1 MATGGKSF
9 PLSVIVSAV
18 DKITG
23 PLRKINGVIGGVGSS
38 MKNLGG
44 TIRGVS
50 DRSGL
55 PILANAFA
63 NVGKSAFSVVGRVAL
78 IGGAVVGAATA
89 GIAAL
94 VPFAKAFADSTGAIG
109 DLANQTGASR
119 ERIQELGYAAQLSGS
134 SMESLSSALQ
144 KMNITVANAK
154 AGSKELKNLF
164 SGLKIKPADVAT
176 TDKAFDTFVDRISRI
191 KDPVLQAKAAM
202 MVFGKGATDL
212 LPLLRGGTKELK
224 ATTDEARR
232 LGIVLP
238 EATVGVGEDFGD
250 TLDKI
255 TFALKGVSNSI
266 GAAVVPMLNTLGEKL
281 VETIVKYR
289 PQIEAFAAAFADK
302 LPGYIDKAGEALD
315 GLVSAIK
322 PVGKAFTWLVDNFGV
337 ANTAMGLVAVTVSA
351 ILIPPLVALAGALFT
366 VGAALLATPIGWII
380 LGLTALAAIVLTIYK
395 NWDGFAKFFTD
406 KFQAVKDAFKVGI
419 VDGLIQVWKE
429 FNPISMVVDSIN
441 GLVKFISGIDLG
453 QMIKDKLSGVSAAVK
468 VNVGKVAGGD
478 APAIDPSAFGGP
490 TKAPVLEIPKIPS
503 PLVLPAPAAKDTNAP
518 SPLALVPKTLEQT
531 AINVIQQV
539 APPIKQVTDP
549 VRLASNAPNMVAPVD
564 PAAMVSSRQAPR
576 PQADPNYTAIPE
588 GGVAA
593 AGAANSKA
601 SVTVDFRNLPQGTQV
616 QTDTSGGTSIKVNQ
630 GYSMV
635 GGL

>member
-63 NVGKSAFSVVGRVAL
+63 NVGKSAFAVVGRVAL

-154 AGSKELKNLF
+154 AGSKDLKNLF
-164 SGLKIKPADVAT
+164 AGLKIKPSDVAT

-191 KDPVLQAKAAM
+191 KDPTLQAKAAM
-202 MVFGKGATDL
+202 MVFGKGTTDL
-212 LPLLRGGTKELK
+212 LPLLRAGTKGLK
-224 ATTDEARR
+224 ETTDEARR

-255 TFALKGVSNSI
+255 SFALKGVGNSI
-266 GAAVVPMLNTLGEKL
+266 ASAVVPQLNILGQQL

-289 PQIEAFAAAFADK
+289 PQIEAFAASFADK
-302 LPGYIDKAGEALD
+302 LPGYIDQAVQ
-315 GLVSAIK
+315 GLK
-322 PVGKAFTWLVDNFGV
+322 TFW
-337 ANTAMGLVAVTVSA
+337 AV
-351 ILIPPLVALAGALFT
+351 IEPLAGAISTLADS
-366 VGAALLATPIGWII
+366 VGAVTLVFDVVAGVIIASLLPSVWAVTTAVYALGAAFLATP
-380 LGLTALAAIVLTIYK
+380 LGLFIAGLTLLAGAAYLIYK

-406 KFQAVKDAFKVGI
+406 KFQAVTDAFKVGI

-429 FNPISMVVDSIN
+429 FNPISFVIDSIQ
-441 GLVKFISGIDLG
+441 GLVKFITGIDLG
-453 QMIKDKLSGVSAAVK
+453 QMIKDKISGVAAAVK
-468 VNVGKVAGGD
+468 VDVGTVAGGD
-478 APAIDPSAFGGP
+478 APAIDLAAL
-490 TKAPVLEIPKIPS
+490 TQPVKLDVADMPKIPS
-503 PLVLPAPAAKDTNAP
+503 PLVLP
-518 SPLALVPKTLEQT
+518 Q
-531 AINVIQQV
+531 IQQV
-539 APPIKQVTDP
+539 AQP
-549 VRLASNAPNMVAPVD
+549 VSQQPSPLRLPANAPSMIPQFD
-564 PAAMVSSRQAPR
+564 PAAMVSGRQAPR
-576 PQADPNYTAIPE
+576 PQADPNYSAIPE
-588 GGVAA
+588 GGAA
-593 AGAANSKA
+593 AASAANSKA
-601 SVTVDFRNLPQGTQV
+601 SVVVDFRNLPQGTQV
-616 QTDTSGGTSIKVNQ
+616 QTDQTGGTSIKVNQ